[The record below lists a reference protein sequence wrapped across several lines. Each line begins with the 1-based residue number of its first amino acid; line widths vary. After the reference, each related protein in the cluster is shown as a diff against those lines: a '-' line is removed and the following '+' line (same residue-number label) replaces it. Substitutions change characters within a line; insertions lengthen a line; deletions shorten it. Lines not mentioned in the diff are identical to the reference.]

1 MHNQLLT
8 ITDRIKL
15 RSEQTRAAY
24 LDLMARQEQQCP
36 PSEGHSCGNQAHTVA
51 GVNEV
56 DKSSILYQ
64 KQPNLGIVSAYNDM
78 LSAHKPY
85 EDYPQKIRA
94 YAREIG
100 ATAQVSGGVPAM
112 CDGVTQ
118 GQVGMQLS
126 LFSRDVIAMA
136 TAVSLS
142 HNTYQGIICL
152 GICDK
157 IVPGLLIG
165 ALQFGH
171 LPGLFMPA
179 GPMSTG
185 QSNKD
190 KARTRQAF
198 AIGEASRDELLESE
212 CKSYHG
218 HGTCTF
224 YGTAN
229 SNQMLLEI
237 MGLQLPSSSFVHPYG
252 TERDSFNAKAMRVL
266 VSGINAGKANRLC
279 DIIDERSI
287 FNGLVGLLATG
298 GSTNH
303 AIHLV
308 AIAKAAGIIINWQDL
323 SELSD
328 IVPMICKI
336 YPNGSEDVNAFHEA
350 GGMAFVM
357 HELARVGLLHTDVK
371 TVMGDGLDIYCKT
384 AEMAASDLI
393 ASSGSSWKSAPDIQW
408 SSPAASSNNEN
419 VIRAPEEA
427 FINKGG
433 LTLLTGNIGRAI
445 IKSSSVRDH
454 HKVIEAPAKVFR
466 HQSDFMAA
474 YQRGELEQDF
484 IAVLRFQGPK
494 TAGMPELHQLTPN
507 LGALLDK
514 GYKVGLVTDGRMSG
528 ASGKVPAA
536 IHLVPEAADGGNIA
550 RIHDGD
556 LIRLDCDAGTLE
568 ILIDADELAK
578 RDAAVDTEAPVDEL
592 GQTLFKSFRAQCSTA
607 EEGATIF

>member
-1 MHNQLLT
+1 MNKKLIE
-8 ITDRIKL
+8 ITARIKE
-15 RSEQTRAAY
+15 RSKESRAAY
-24 LDLMARQEQQCP
+24 LDLMARQETQHP
-36 PSEGHSCGNQAHTVA
+36 PGDGHSCGNQAHTVA
-51 GVNEV
+51 AVNRF
-56 DKSSILYQ
+56 DKQSILHQ
-64 KQPNLGIVSAYNDM
+64 KKPNLAIVTAYNDM

-100 ATAQVSGGVPAM
+100 ATAQTSGGVPAM

-126 LFSRDVIAMA
+126 LFSRDAIAMA

-142 HNTYQGIICL
+142 HNTYQGIVCL

-212 CKSYHG
+212 CRSYHG
-218 HGTCTF
+218 PGTCTF

-229 SNQMLLEI
+229 SNQMLLEM

-252 TERDSFNAKAMRVL
+252 SERDSFNAKALRIL
-266 VSGINAGKANRLC
+266 VSGILANKASRLA
-279 DIIDERSI
+279 DIVDERAI
-287 FNGLVGLLATG
+287 VNALVGLLATG

-323 SELSD
+323 SDLSD

-336 YPNGSEDVNAFHEA
+336 YPNGPEDVNAFHDA
-350 GGMAFVM
+350 GGMAFVI
-357 HELARVGLLHTDVK
+357 HELGRVGLLHLDVK
-371 TVMGDGLDIYCKT
+371 TIMGEGLEVYGKR
-384 AEMAASDLI
+384 AELAQSDLI
-393 ASSGSSWKSAPDIQW
+393 TTSGSTWNNAADINWIKPADVSA
-408 SSPAASSNNEN
+408 NEE
-419 VIRAPEEA
+419 VIRSPEQA
-427 FINKGG
+427 FIEKGG

-445 IKSSSVRDH
+445 IKSSSVSDDH
-454 HKVIEAPAKVFR
+454 KIIEAPAKVFR
-466 HQSDFMAA
+466 HQSDFMTACKN
-474 YQRGELEQDF
+474 GELEQDF
-484 IAVLRFQGPK
+484 VAVLRFQGPK

-514 GYKVGLVTDGRMSG
+514 GFKVGLVTDGRMSG

-550 RIHDGD
+550 KIQDGD
-556 LIRLDCDAGTLE
+556 LIRLDCDNGTLE
-568 ILIDADELAK
+568 ILIDDAELEA
-578 RDAAVDTEAPVDEL
+578 RTAAVDMEPPEDTL
-592 GQTLFKSFRAQCSTA
+592 GQTLFRTFRQQCTTA